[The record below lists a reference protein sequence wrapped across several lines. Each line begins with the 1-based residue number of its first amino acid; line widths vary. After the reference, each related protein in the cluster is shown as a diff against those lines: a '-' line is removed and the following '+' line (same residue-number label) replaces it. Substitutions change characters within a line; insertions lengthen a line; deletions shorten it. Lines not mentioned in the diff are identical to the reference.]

1 MAEDNF
7 TLTTFYTCW
16 KEYQDHIKR
25 ALAPLTAEQLE
36 LRAAPHLRSI
46 GENALHIIGCR
57 ASWFTDFLGE
67 NGGEEMKVYTGWN
80 EVALALGAPV
90 PTVTELVHGLDRTG
104 QFLADCLARWSPA
117 DMHQTFPDDW
127 DGKQV
132 DLSRAWVVWHVMEH
146 DLHHGGELSLTLGMH
161 GLPADFP
168 G

>member
-7 TLTTFYTCW
+7 TLTTFYSSW
-16 KEYQDHIKR
+16 QEYQDHIKK
-25 ALAPLTAEQLE
+25 ALAPLTAEQLK

-57 ASWFTDFLGE
+57 AGWFTEFLGE
-67 NGGEEMKVYTGWN
+67 EGGEEMKMYAGLDET
-80 EVALALGAPV
+80 AL
-90 PTVTELVHGLDRTG
+90 PTADELAKGLDRTW
-104 QFLADCLARWSPA
+104 QFMADCLARWSSA
-117 DMHQTFPDDW
+117 DMRQTFPDNW
-127 DGKQV
+127 NGQQV

-161 GLPADFP
+161 GIPADFP

>member
-7 TLTTFYTCW
+7 TLTTFYTSW
-16 KEYQDHIKR
+16 KEYQDHIKG
-25 ALAPLTAEQLE
+25 ALAQLKASQLE

-57 ASWFTDFLGE
+57 AYWFTAFLGE
-67 NGGEEMKVYTGWN
+67 DEGSEMKVYAGWN
-80 EVALALGAPV
+80 EVALKLRAPV
-90 PTVTELVHGLDRTG
+90 PTAAELAQGLDRTW
-104 QFLADCLARWSPA
+104 QFMADCLARWSPD
-117 DMHQTFPDDW
+117 DMRQTFPDDW

-132 DLSRAWVVWHVMEH
+132 DVSRAWVVWHVMEH
-146 DLHHGGELSLTLGMH
+146 DLHHGGELSLTLGVH